1 MHQTADFFTSL
12 ELIPSG
18 RLWKWIQR
26 PGLKMRRSAIL
37 MWIVMGTFLTLGY
50 KSTLLSSLIKIRYK
64 VTIDSLHNLDKSGL
78 PLLLPEGGDDID
90 VIRRDTREVMA
101 RLYNR
106 IIEFPYQGGIPEWVY
121 EM

>member
-18 RLWKWIQR
+18 MLWKWIQR
-26 PGLKMRRSAIL
+26 PGLNMRQLSIL

-50 KSTLLSSLIKIRYK
+50 KSTLLSSLIKIRYEP
-64 VTIDSLHNLDKSGL
+64 TIDGLHDLDKSGL

>member
-12 ELIPSG
+12 EIIPSG

-37 MWIVMGTFLTLGY
+37 MWIVLGSFLTLGY
-50 KSTLLSSLIKIRYK
+50 KSTLLSSLIKIRYE
-64 VTIDSLHNLDKSGL
+64 VTIDSLHDLDKSGL
-78 PLLLPEGGDDID
+78 PLLLPEGSDDID
-90 VIRRDTREVMA
+90 IIRRDPREVMA

-106 IIEFPYQGGIPEWVY
+106 IIEFPYQGGIPKWVY